1 MNPKKLNLVRDC
13 LSLLWQRDLGKLYIE
28 CLINNV
34 FAHNNQ
40 QMDNSPYGWIANDS
54 EIVSIFNNNIQNGY
68 ELFLSKYNGSNI
80 ERDLAFFFRKNEKTL
95 NR

>member
-1 MNPKKLNLVRDC
+1 
-13 LSLLWQRDLGKLYIE
+13 
-28 CLINNV
+28 
-34 FAHNNQ
+34 
-40 QMDNSPYGWIANDS
+40 MDNSPYGWIANDS